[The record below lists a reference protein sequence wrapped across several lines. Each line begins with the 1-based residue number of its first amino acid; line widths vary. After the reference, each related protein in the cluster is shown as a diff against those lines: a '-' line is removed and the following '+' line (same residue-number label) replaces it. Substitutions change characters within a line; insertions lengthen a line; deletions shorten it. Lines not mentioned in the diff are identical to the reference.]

1 MTRTEAADAA
11 LIAAAQGYFAARR
24 AMVPGFVARTFGL
37 RGTLGL
43 HRRALGWDIL
53 RAPLNVMLAPVLILT
68 RLGSLA
74 ARAAGWQGVAGW
86 LGRRRILLPTDV
98 ARATE
103 RRIVVDLL
111 QLPWADAEG
120 RSERDALAEA
130 MLAEPALR
138 ALIAQRLEA
147 GIETRV
153 ARTLGEYSSTRA
165 AVAEMTTAMGTLG
178 VGALAFQA
186 LTPGMVSLA
195 PALAAILAQQ
205 AALAAFPLGGL
216 LGSVWYGLFPASAS
230 PVLSGAVILGLM
242 LTGAV
247 AAAFAGVIAD
257 PVQTALGIH
266 RRRLLRLIDA
276 LEDEFTGSGRRAFAA
291 REHYFARLL
300 DLADAGLATLRLFRG

>member
-1 MTRTEAADAA
+1 MTPAPDADAA

-24 AMVPGFVARTFGL
+24 AMVPGFVSRTFGL
-37 RGTLGL
+37 RGTLRL
-43 HRRALGWDIL
+43 HRQALGLDIL
-53 RAPLNVMLAPVLILT
+53 RAPVNVMLAPVLILT
-68 RLGSLA
+68 RLSALA
-74 ARAAGWQGVAGW
+74 ARKAGWSRLAGW
-86 LGRRRILLPTDV
+86 LGRRRILLATDV

-111 QLPWADAEG
+111 QLPWADAAG

-138 ALIAQRLEA
+138 ALIARRLEA
-147 GIETRV
+147 GIEARV
-153 ARTLGEYSSTRA
+153 ARTLGEYSGARA

-178 VGALAFQA
+178 AGAIAFQA
-186 LTPGMVSLA
+186 LTPGMISLA

-216 LGSVWYGLFPASAS
+216 LGSMWYGLFPAAAS
-230 PVLSGAVILGLM
+230 PWLSGAVILGLM
-242 LTGAV
+242 LTGAL
-247 AAAFAGVIAD
+247 AAAFAGIVAD

-300 DLADAGLATLRLFRG
+300 DLADAGLATLRMFRG